1 MEWLSENWVWVVV
14 GVAFVAMHPHTVA
27 MAAAGAMTRAAKTA
41 RMTSLPPRTA
51 DTGID
56 LIKETLT

>member
-1 MEWLSENWVWVVV
+1 M
-14 GVAFVAMHPHTVA
+14 
-27 MAAAGAMTRAAKTA
+27 AGAKTGIAPHA
-41 RMTSLPPRTA
+41 RTASRTLLAA

>member
-1 MEWLSENWVWVVV
+1 M
-14 GVAFVAMHPHTVA
+14 AHTVA

-41 RMTSLPPRTA
+41 RMTSLPPRAA